1 MPAVTTTTPGSD
13 TLATAIASKTALL
26 VLGDRASLRGH
37 PALIN
42 VGPLTGLGAP
52 GSGSLSGTMPLLGL
66 DGIQRMTDAAEAT
79 GLSETAISSAKRT
92 VTIAKKGLRHAVSDE
107 LAAVDPTGSFNAVRL
122 AQSIAMSASMTFTEE
137 IASHAADF
145 STESGTS
152 GAAFDH
158 DMFMAA
164 KQSLNDAGVPGP
176 YLAVLYDHHFSEW
189 MIDLEGRGGLTQWQ
203 PAAAEM
209 QVLKGRGF
217 KGTYDGIE
225 IYTSSLMPASG
236 SDRVSMMFGVGAIGY
251 AEQDLVP
258 QPGTIVLLHVG
269 PLLVEAIRG
278 DDGTTSVLG
287 WYMLGT
293 IEIEDARGTKITAL
307 AA

>member
-1 MPAVTTTTPGSD
+1 MPAVTTATPGSNA
-13 TLATAIASKTALL
+13 LAVAIASKTMLL
-26 VLGDRASLRGH
+26 LLGDRASLRGN
-37 PALIN
+37 PALVN
-42 VGPLTGLGAP
+42 VGGITGLGAP
-52 GSGSLSGTMPLLGL
+52 GSGSLSGTMPLFGL
-66 DGIQRMTDAAEAT
+66 DGYHRMTDAAEAS
-79 GLSETAISSAKRT
+79 GLAETAISSAKRT
-92 VTIAKKGLRHAVSDE
+92 VTISKKGIRHAFSDE
-107 LAAVDPTGSFNAVRL
+107 LGSIDPTGTFNGVRL

-137 IASHAADF
+137 IASHADDF
-145 STESGTS
+145 TTEAGTS

-164 KQSLNDAGVPGP
+164 KQDLNDAGVPGP
-176 YLAVLYDHHFSEW
+176 YVAVLYDHHFSEW

-209 QVLKGRGF
+209 QILKGRGY
-217 KGTYDGIE
+217 KGMYDGIE
-225 IYTSSLMPASG
+225 IYTSSLMPVSG

-258 QPGTIVLLHVG
+258 QAGTIVLLSVG
-269 PLLVEAIRG
+269 PLLVEAIRNS
-278 DDGTTSVLG
+278 DGTTSVQG

-293 IEIEDARGTKITAL
+293 VEIEDARGVKITAL